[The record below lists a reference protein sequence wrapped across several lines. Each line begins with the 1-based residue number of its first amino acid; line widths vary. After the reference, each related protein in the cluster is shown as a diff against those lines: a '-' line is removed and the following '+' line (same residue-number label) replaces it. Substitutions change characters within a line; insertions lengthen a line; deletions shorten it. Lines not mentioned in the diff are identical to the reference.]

1 MVDILPAMAKKLYK
15 VPQVMDLYHKR
26 KTFDLIIVDQL
37 MNEVK
42 RFDFVVHC
50 VILVHE
56 TSIIA
61 SVYTIHTLV
70 SACTD
75 IHRYH
80 CMKINVYV

>member
-1 MVDILPAMAKKLYK
+1 MNLFDFRNDPTGGFSILVDILPAMAKKLYK
-15 VPQVMDLYHKR
+15 IPQVMDLYHKR

-56 TSIIA
+56 T
-61 SVYTIHTLV
+61 
-70 SACTD
+70 
-75 IHRYH
+75 
-80 CMKINVYV
+80 